1 VPVLGANQQN
11 NPIGPASGAGSG
23 LPYEQPWLKRKD
35 WAAGIM
41 RDSVGL
47 HLDVFVIA
55 FMGLVFLAAAFGFFH
70 ERLHLAPDGGFGPFI
85 PMTVFGLVG
94 AGMTLRAVHLVM
106 SWARYGRSRLKLET
120 VPIPLGGAMKAE
132 LVMTRQFRAGRA
144 LRVRLKCVNSVV
156 KEFVSI
162 NKPYSTPEERSVESH
177 TVWQDE
183 DMLVSDG
190 SGRLEIAFAVPAD
203 QPATTFPNG
212 RDWRTW
218 VLEVQDPSG
227 RAQAY
232 HAEFEL
238 PVFSIPLGAG
248 EAAAVAAIAEAR
260 QRKLEDYKPPP
271 GFRVKIGPA
280 PEGGTEFLIPPM
292 GVHGGAIAQSV
303 VFVVSLVLM
312 VAAWGFPMAI
322 IIPWGILNLLLYIW
336 LLRLWFAPERIVIGN
351 GAIRVTNGLFRITQ
365 TMALDQVT
373 SIHATQIETPWV
385 VTVRIKGQ
393 GWHQIGTG
401 QGIRELLEAQWLALQ
416 LSHAAGIQ
424 PANPIPGNDVQEVV
438 QMVLGYG
445 KEKGVPGA
453 AQALEMN
460 AAIERLKHHL
470 GPKYEAGQGPT
481 DAPKAALPLPMTLV
495 KSKPTSPL
503 VKIIAVAIGFVGV
516 AWFLSS
522 ALYPTFVA
530 LLSHLRH

>member
-1 VPVLGANQQN
+1 
-11 NPIGPASGAGSG
+11 
-23 LPYEQPWLKRKD
+23 
-35 WAAGIM
+35 
-41 RDSVGL
+41 
-47 HLDVFVIA
+47 
-55 FMGLVFLAAAFGFFH
+55 
-70 ERLHLAPDGGFGPFI
+70 
-85 PMTVFGLVG
+85 
-94 AGMTLRAVHLVM
+94 
-106 SWARYGRSRLKLET
+106 
-120 VPIPLGGAMKAE
+120 
-132 LVMTRQFRAGRA
+132 
-144 LRVRLKCVNSVV
+144 
-156 KEFVSI
+156 
-162 NKPYSTPEERSVESH
+162 
-177 TVWQDE
+177 
-183 DMLVSDG
+183 MLVSDG
-190 SGRLEIAFAVPAD
+190 SGRFEIAFAVPAD
-203 QPATTFPNG
+203 QPATTSPNG

-218 VLEVQDPSG
+218 VLEVEDPSG
-227 RAQAY
+227 RTQAY

-238 PVFSIPLGAG
+238 PVFSTPLGPG
-248 EAAAVAAIAEAR
+248 EAAAAAAITEAR

-303 VFVVSLVLM
+303 VFVVSLLLM
-312 VAAWGFPMAI
+312 VAAWGISMAI

-351 GAIRVTNGLFRITQ
+351 GAIRVTNGLFRTTQ

-393 GWHQIGTG
+393 GWRQIGTG

-424 PANPIPGNDVQEVV
+424 PASPIPGNDVQEVM
-438 QMVLGYG
+438 QMVLGYA

-453 AQALEMN
+453 AQALQTN
-460 AAIERLKHHL
+460 AAIERLKHRL
-470 GPKYEAGQGPT
+470 DPKYDAGQGPT
-481 DAPKAALPLPMTLV
+481 DSLPAALPLLMTPV

-503 VKIIAVAIGFVGV
+503 VKIITVVIGFLGL
-516 AWFLSS
+516 AWFFSS

-530 LLSHLRH
+530 LLSQLRH